1 MSATKAES
9 KELWESQ
16 TGMRVF
22 DRILLGFAIVIWLGV
37 FLLGTLVNS
46 APYRDRFAGF
56 SGDFLGIVGDGVII
70 GLTYTLTNVGILC
83 LLASLMGSIGAS
95 ANLGVDADAAAEQD
109 TSSPRTSAILRGFLI
124 YLALLA
130 GVLMFA
136 ETPAGPSQTQYVRLA
151 GVTSLLGFAVNYRP
165 ALFATLFTRLSKL
178 FEK

>member
-1 MSATKAES
+1 MTATKAEIKEHWDSRS
-9 KELWESQ
+9 K
-16 TGMRVF
+16 MRVL
-22 DRILLGFAIVIWLGV
+22 DRILLGLTVLVWLSV

-56 SGDFLGIVGDGVII
+56 TGSFLGIVGDGVVV
-70 GLTYTLTNVGILC
+70 GFTYTLTNVGILC
-83 LLASLMGSIGAS
+83 LLASLLGSIGAT
-95 ANLGVDADAAAEQD
+95 ANLGVDADAATDQD